1 MRVISSLEEL
11 AQERMQWWQ
20 GDSCGFV
27 PTMGYLHAGHLS
39 LVERARRENRSVVVS
54 IFVNPTQF
62 GPHEDLS
69 RYPRDLASDVALLEA
84 AGADVVFTPTAAT
97 VYPDGFVTYVGPTG
111 PLAERLEGASRP
123 GHFQGVATV
132 VLKLFNMVRPAR
144 AYFGQKDAQQA
155 AVIRHMIADLNLPV
169 ELQVLPTIREID
181 GLAMS
186 SRNSYLSPPDRAAA
200 TVLYRALM
208 AGMNTFVAHPEL
220 GGAGVREGMAEV
232 VHAEPRA
239 TLDYVDCCHSDTF
252 IPLETPDQLRAP
264 ALLCLAVRFGGTRLI
279 DNFQLDKE
287 GVWST
292 GAAVKQAMTDLAPTS
307 LSVTEQ

>member
-1 MRVISSLEEL
+1 MQVISSLEEM
-11 AQERMQWWQ
+11 AEERLQWRQ
-20 GDSCGFV
+20 DGSCGFV
-27 PTMGYLHAGHLS
+27 PTMGYLHPGHVS
-39 LVERARRENRSVVVS
+39 LVQQARIENRSVVVS

-69 RYPRDLASDVALLEA
+69 RYPRDLPRDLALLAA
-84 AGADVVFTPTAAT
+84 AGADVVFTPAAAT

-155 AVIRHMIADLNLPV
+155 AVIRHMIDDLNLPV
-169 ELQVLPTIREID
+169 ELHVMPTIRESD

-186 SRNSYLSPPDRAAA
+186 SRNSYLSSADRTAA
-200 TVLYRALM
+200 TVLHRALV
-208 AGMNTFVAHPEL
+208 AGMNTFIAHPEG
-220 GGAGVREGMAEV
+220 GGAAVRSAMAEV

-239 TLDYVDCCHSDTF
+239 TLDYVDCCHPDTL
-252 IPLETPDQLRAP
+252 IPIETPDELCAP
-264 ALLCLAVRFGGTRLI
+264 ALLCLAVRFGTTRLI
-279 DNFQLDKE
+279 DNFQLDKD

-292 GAAVKQAMTDLAPTS
+292 GAPIK
-307 LSVTEQ
+307 

>member
-1 MRVISSLEEL
+1 MQVISSLEEL
-11 AQERMQWWQ
+11 AEERLHWQ
-20 GDSCGFV
+20 QDGSCGFV
-27 PTMGYLHAGHLS
+27 PTMGYLHPGHMS
-39 LVERARRENRSVVVS
+39 LVQQARIENRSVAVS

-69 RYPRDLASDVALLEA
+69 RYPRDLPRDLALLAA
-84 AGADVVFTPTAAT
+84 AGVDVVFTPAAAT

-155 AVIRHMIADLNLPV
+155 AVIRHMIDDLNLPV
-169 ELQVLPTIREID
+169 ELHVMPTIRESD

-186 SRNSYLSPPDRAAA
+186 SRNSYLSSVDRTAA
-200 TVLYRALM
+200 TVLHRALV
-208 AGMNTFVAHPEL
+208 AGMNTFIAHPEE
-220 GGAGVREGMAEV
+220 GGAAVRSAMAAV
-232 VHAEPRA
+232 VHAEPRS
-239 TLDYVDCCHSDTF
+239 TLDYVDCCHPDTF
-252 IPLETPDQLRAP
+252 IPIEAPVELCAP
-264 ALLCLAVRFGGTRLI
+264 ALLCLAVRFGTTRLI
-279 DNFQLDKE
+279 DNFQLDKD

-292 GAAVKQAMTDLAPTS
+292 GAPVK
-307 LSVTEQ
+307 